1 MNRRKHAMLA
11 RMLIAACGTLA
22 EASRATERNISVP
35 QLSDYQ
41 SATGESYMPAD
52 VIADL
57 ELYCGEPIYSRALFE
72 TRPECAE
79 ARDLVNEACEAAE
92 GVALLQRE
100 VRLAAVDGKITPAER
115 TRLQR
120 RHAEAMQELAEVG
133 DVLERAAQGG
143 ALS

>member
-22 EASRATERNISVP
+22 EASVATARRISVA

-41 SATGESYMPAD
+41 SATGESFMPAD

-57 ELYCGEPIYSRALFE
+57 EAYCGEPLYSRALFE
-72 TRPECAE
+72 ARPDSAA
-79 ARDLVNEACEAAE
+79 ARDLVAEACEAAE
-92 GVALLQRE
+92 EVSTLQRE
-100 VRLAAVDGKITPAER
+100 IRKAATDGKITPAER

-120 RHAEAMQELAEVG
+120 RHAEATRNLAEVG
-133 DVLERAAQGG
+133 EVLDRVAQGG
-143 ALS
+143 GQ